1 MSGFE
6 GDADFAVGLET
17 ADAGAMPGT
26 WVNDHEGSTRGVD
39 ISIRWRN
46 NPHKSIIDRAIER
59 AAIKY
64 QLDLE
69 FENVRYCLGQMVTVL
84 IAPRWRMTSQ
94 NNAAW
99 RRPCNPL
106 PVQTSPKMTQGRQS
120 QR

>member
-6 GDADFAVGLET
+6 GDADFAVGLEP

-39 ISIRWRN
+39 LSIRWRN

-64 QLDLE
+64 QLDLV

-84 IAPRWRMTSQ
+84 IAALAHDVPEQDVTLRGVDHVIHCRSKPAQ
-94 NNAAW
+94 
-99 RRPCNPL
+99 
-106 PVQTSPKMTQGRQS
+106 K
-120 QR
+120 